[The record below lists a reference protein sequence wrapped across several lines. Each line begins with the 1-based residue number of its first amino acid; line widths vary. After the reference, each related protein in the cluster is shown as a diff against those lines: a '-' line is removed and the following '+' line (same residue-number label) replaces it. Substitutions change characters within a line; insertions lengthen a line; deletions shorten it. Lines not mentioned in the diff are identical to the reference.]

1 MTITRLIAIPALSAG
16 ILGGALG
23 LAGVAAAA
31 PATHT
36 ATTHTTAGGTSH
48 ATTTD
53 HTTYAPSVRDMS
65 KSELKRHYRHGD
77 R

>member
-23 LAGVAAAA
+23 LAGAAAAA

-36 ATTHTTAGGTSH
+36 TTGPTSH
-48 ATTTD
+48 ATTTTD